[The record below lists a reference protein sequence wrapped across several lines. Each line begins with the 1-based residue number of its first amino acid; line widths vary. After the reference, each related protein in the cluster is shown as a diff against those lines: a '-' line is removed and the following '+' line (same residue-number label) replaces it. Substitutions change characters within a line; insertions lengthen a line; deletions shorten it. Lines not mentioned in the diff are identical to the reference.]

1 VLEIRDLRTGY
12 GMGEAIHAVSLDAR
26 AGAITAVLGRVG
38 AGKTTLLQAVTGF
51 LPVRAGT
58 ISFRGE
64 SIAGWAPERIARLGV
79 GYVPQEGEVFAR
91 LTVDENLRI
100 AAYLAKQPPVFDEV
114 FELFPVLAQ
123 RGKQVAGSL
132 SGGERKMLGV
142 ARALVAKPGLMILD
156 EPTEGVWPAVIEQ
169 ISHALAALKG
179 QIGILL
185 AETHLD
191 LALELADDVYVLD
204 RGALILDGA
213 PAEVRSD
220 SRLEKALVA

>member
-1 VLEIRDLRTGY
+1 VLEIRELRTGY
-12 GMGEAIHAVSLDAR
+12 GMGEVIHDVSMDAR
-26 AGAITAVLGRVG
+26 GGEITAVLGRVG
-38 AGKTTLLQAVTGF
+38 AGKTTLLQTINGF
-51 LPVRAGT
+51 LPTRAGS

-64 SIAGWAPERIARLGV
+64 SISGRAPEQIARLGI
-79 GYVPQEGEVFAR
+79 GYVPQEGEIFAR

-100 AAYLAKQPPVFDEV
+100 AAALSKQPAVFDDV

-142 ARALVAKPGLMILD
+142 ARALVAKPDLLILD

-169 ISHALAALKG
+169 IAQVLRALKSDMA
-179 QIGILL
+179 IIL

-191 LALELADDVYVLD
+191 LALDLADDVYVLA
-204 RGALILDGA
+204 RGAVFTTGT
-213 PAEVRSD
+213 PAEIRND
-220 SRLEKALVA
+220 ERIEKALVA